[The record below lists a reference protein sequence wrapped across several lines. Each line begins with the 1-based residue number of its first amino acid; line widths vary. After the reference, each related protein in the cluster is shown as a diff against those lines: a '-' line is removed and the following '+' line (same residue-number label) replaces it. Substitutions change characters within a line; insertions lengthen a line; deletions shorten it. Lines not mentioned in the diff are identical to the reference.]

1 MVPKI
6 GLEPTTY
13 ALRVRCTTSCAK
25 SAYLNYTTYFLF
37 FQITISFFYSA
48 LPFFLEFHVFYREQF
63 QNKPCHLD
71 NSFKISYFFLESL
84 CIHHLNTVL
93 ISFSIYFRYNR
104 NGDCMSKIDSREL
117 VDIFKEEMTK
127 KKKKEV
133 KMKNKLEK
141 KMERQEDLEFEK
153 IAREEKRRK
162 EEKQRTLYQEAREYS
177 PTPLLESSSNPPGFF
192 SNVIFGFFLILLLF
206 CTSGYSL
213 FLLRAGFEKKAGIKC
228 ILLMTFAIFYLFS
241 FTCKKQN
248 SKRLCAIISSMA
260 ISLLMVFLIYIA

>member
-1 MVPKI
+1 
-6 GLEPTTY
+6 
-13 ALRVRCTTSCAK
+13 
-25 SAYLNYTTYFLF
+25 
-37 FQITISFFYSA
+37 
-48 LPFFLEFHVFYREQF
+48 
-63 QNKPCHLD
+63 
-71 NSFKISYFFLESL
+71 
-84 CIHHLNTVL
+84 
-93 ISFSIYFRYNR
+93 
-104 NGDCMSKIDSREL
+104 MSKIDSSEL

-153 IAREEKRRK
+153 IAREEKRRE
-162 EEKQRTLYQEAREYS
+162 EEKQRIRYQEARNDS
-177 PTPLLESSSNPPGFF
+177 PTPRLESSTNSSGFF

-228 ILLMTFAIFYLFS
+228 ILLMTFAIFYLLS
-241 FTCKKQN
+241 FICKKQT
-248 SKRLCAIISSMA
+248 SKRFCAILSSMA